1 MLVHPPIGKQKRYPP
16 LALTV
21 INADERG
28 TPVGREPIHW
38 RLLTDLAV
46 EDLAAAV
53 GKLDWYALR
62 WKLESYHKV
71 LKSGCQA
78 EHARLRTA
86 ERLTNLLAVL
96 CVVGWR
102 VFWLTMVNRASPDA
116 PAENVLTKPEIE
128 LLDRMAASTMP
139 TSGMPEGTVGR
150 YLVQIAKLGGYL
162 ARAKDPPPGTMVIW
176 RGLARLTDMVL
187 GFELKHTGC
196 G

>member
-1 MLVHPPIGKQKRYPP
+1 
-16 LALTV
+16 
-21 INADERG
+21 
-28 TPVGREPIHW
+28 
-38 RLLTDLAV
+38 
-46 EDLAAAV
+46 
-53 GKLDWYALR
+53 
-62 WKLESYHKV
+62 
-71 LKSGCQA
+71 
-78 EHARLRTA
+78 
-86 ERLTNLLAVL
+86 
-96 CVVGWR
+96 
-102 VFWLTMVNRASPDA
+102 MVNRASPDA